1 MSFNLIK
8 MLLKFAIGHTAIFG
22 DNSQFY
28 NVFKLRPEYWH
39 LQLFLWQESLDP
51 DKPIDIAVIKTLIY
65 GNSASALLSEEGMR
79 QLAVLVREEDPG
91 LADFLTDG
99 RFVDNLNDS
108 LENIPP

>member
-1 MSFNLIK
+1 
-8 MLLKFAIGHTAIFG
+8 MLLKFSIRQTAIFG
-22 DNSQFY
+22 NISQFY
-28 NVFKLRPEYWH
+28 NVYKLRPEYW
-39 LQLFLWQESLDP
+39 QLFLWQECLDP
-51 DKPIDIAVIKTLIY
+51 DKAIDIAVIKTLIY